1 MTIDQN
7 AIAKTRLDGLTPQA
21 IRYVIATA
29 NALELGRVDEA
40 ERHIMGV
47 MALSPNHPEV
57 LRLLAGIQNL
67 RGDRAG
73 AIATMRRAVA
83 LRPNDALYHNTL
95 GFVDAAKFERIR
107 RGDHVADRLRRQ
119 AVEAGLGDCSLVD
132 GHAVVPGIGNRN

>member
-47 MALSPNHPEV
+47 MALNPDHPEV

-67 RGDRAG
+67 RGD
-73 AIATMRRAVA
+73 
-83 LRPNDALYHNTL
+83 
-95 GFVDAAKFERIR
+95 
-107 RGDHVADRLRRQ
+107 
-119 AVEAGLGDCSLVD
+119 
-132 GHAVVPGIGNRN
+132 